1 MNLRLFNLLSGLSG
15 ALDLMSSEV
24 VGHHK
29 RVAYIA
35 ARLGQTLG
43 LARQERALLF
53 MAAILHDV
61 GGFTLQSRLAALSFE
76 ADGTRHAEMGYRLLR
91 QNPLLA
97 EAAVIVRHHHTPRS
111 RHAELDED
119 ARGLALSCLLNL
131 ADRVDVLTLLGP
143 GPDPARIMAQ
153 IAPRAPQQ
161 FAPQDVDALARL
173 AADPD
178 FWEPLAQA
186 DPIAALAEEPLI
198 LEERHLSREQLEQA
212 STAFSQIIDFRSRFT
227 ATHSR
232 GVAETAVCL
241 AEKARMSP
249 GELSTMRL
257 AGNLHDLGK
266 LAVPSEIIDKPGP
279 LDDDERAAMNRHP
292 ELGWAI
298 LSRVEGLE
306 TVAAWASQHHER
318 LDGRGYPRGLD
329 GPELSL
335 GSRIMSLADVFTAL
349 REDRPYRRGLEN
361 GETMDILDGMAAQGA
376 LDGDV
381 LALAKA
387 NLDELDVRRR
397 AAQARAS
404 REFREFY
411 SGVPE
416 P

>member
-1 MNLRLFNLLSGLSG
+1 
-15 ALDLMSSEV
+15 MSSEV

-35 ARLGQTLG
+35 ARLGKTL
-43 LARQERALLF
+43 AVPRQERALLF

-61 GGFTLQSRLAALSFE
+61 GGFTRQSRLAALSFE
-76 ADGTRHAEMGYRLLR
+76 ADGTRHAELGYRLLR
-91 QNPLLA
+91 ANPLLR

-111 RHAELDED
+111 RHAELDEPPR
-119 ARGLALSCLLNL
+119 ALALSCLLNL
-131 ADRVDVLTLLGP
+131 ADRVDVLTLRAP
-143 GPDPARIMAQ
+143 APDPAWVMAQ

-161 FAPQDVDALARL
+161 FAPADVDALAAL

-178 FWEPLAQA
+178 FWAPLSG
-186 DPIAALAEEPLI
+186 PNPVAALVEEPLF
-198 LEERHLSREQLEQA
+198 LEERHVSQEQLEQA

-241 AEKARMSP
+241 AEKAGMTDSQ
-249 GELSTMRL
+249 LTAMRL

-279 LDDDERAAMNRHP
+279 LDAQERAVMDRHP
-292 ELGWAI
+292 ELAHGI
-298 LSRVEGLE
+298 LSRVDGLG

-329 GPELSL
+329 ATELSL

-349 REDRPYRRGLEN
+349 REDRPYRRGLDSV
-361 GETMDILDGMAAQGA
+361 ETLGILDGMAAQGA
-376 LDGDV
+376 LDRDV
-381 LALAKA
+381 LALAHA
-387 NLDELDVRRR
+387 NLDELDVRRC
-397 AAQARAS
+397 AAQNAAA

-411 SGVPE
+411 CDVPE
-416 P
+416 A